1 MGSGTYAN
9 SVRCT
14 ARHHHVMGIITCTES
29 GQQSVLYEITQHTIT
44 LHRSTDTFHRE
55 GKWMGIAHPFGT
67 LDKQLIENLVTIV
80 SRGCIGIPE
89 KNILCGFNHNCVH
102 YQRILIRKNISGGAH
117 ENMVTGTANQMDAE
131 VKLVSRKEIS
141 PHKRSIGTGST
152 DEGTGRIHTGRFLKI
167 GSGIT
172 ALIARGRDE
181 NSPLAHHVADD
192 FIIKLG
198 VIREIL
204 TGSLTKRSNARQT
217 YTLRIVEDIFKTKC
231 ICGGSVTVAVSLCDK
246 KSIIRNSIAHQANI
260 AFIGKAPI
268 AATGSISNGNTCRMR
283 SMPLLFTVT

>member
-1 MGSGTYAN
+1 M
-9 SVRCT
+9 
-14 ARHHHVMGIITCTES
+14 
-29 GQQSVLYEITQHTIT
+29 
-44 LHRSTDTFHRE
+44 
-55 GKWMGIAHPFGT
+55 
-67 LDKQLIENLVTIV
+67 
-80 SRGCIGIPE
+80 
-89 KNILCGFNHNCVH
+89 
-102 YQRILIRKNISGGAH
+102 
-117 ENMVTGTANQMDAE
+117 
-131 VKLVSRKEIS
+131 
-141 PHKRSIGTGST
+141 

-204 TGSLTKRSNARQT
+204 TGSLTKRSDARQT